1 MKKAFVIGSLLLVLT
16 LSLGGSVASKS
27 ADSSATYEQLK
38 LFTEVLSIVQNQY
51 VDQVP
56 PKDLIYNAIKGTL
69 RGLDPHSSFLDP
81 DSYKE
86 MQVETTGSFGG
97 LGIEITLRDDVL
109 TVVSPIE
116 GTPAHRAGLQTGD
129 RIVKIDGL
137 VTKDMQLP
145 DAVKRMRGKPGT
157 KVTIT
162 VVREGWTEPKDFEI
176 TREQIRV
183 QSVRSHDLGGGVA
196 YVKLRQFQE
205 QSPGDLG
212 AALEKASKA
221 GMKALLLDLRNNPGG
236 LLTAAVEVTEEFI
249 DDGKLVVYT
258 EGRVRNQNMRFSA
271 HAKKSYPTLPM
282 VVLVNQGSASAS
294 EIVAGALQDW
304 GRAIVVGTQTF
315 GKGSV
320 QTIIPLSDG
329 SGLRL
334 TTAKYFTPKG
344 RSIHGQGITP
354 DIVVEIPKEPA
365 SSSRK
370 EPQAVLADGRRV
382 LSSVV
387 ASQDAIHAPY
397 GGVVPELASRRHLE
411 VIVPVVEKALADA
424 GVRLRE
430 LDGVAVTQGP
440 GLVGSLL
447 VGCAVAKSLAYVHR
461 LPLVAVNHL
470 EGHIYATF
478 LTEDPPEHPFLA
490 LVVSGGHTALY
501 RARAPLEYS
510 LVGQTRDD
518 AAGEAFDKVAKL
530 LGLGLPGEI

>member
-1 MKKAFVIGSLLLVLT
+1 MKKAFVISTLLVVLT

-27 ADSSATYEQLK
+27 ADQSATYEQLR
-38 LFTEVLSIVQNQY
+38 LFTEVLNIVQNQY
-51 VDQVP
+51 VDEVP

-86 MQVETTGSFGG
+86 MQVETSGSFGG

-109 TVVSPIE
+109 TVVSPTE
-116 GTPAHRAGLQTGD
+116 GTPAFRAGLQTGD

-162 VVREGWTEPKDFEI
+162 VVREGWTEPKDFDI

-183 QSVRSHDLGGGVA
+183 QSVRSADLGGGVA

-205 QSPGDLG
+205 QSPGDMA
-212 AALEKASKA
+212 AALDKASKV
-221 GMKALLLDLRNNPGG
+221 GMKALVLDLRNNPGG

-258 EGRVRNQNMRFSA
+258 EGRVRNQNMRFQASGKHTYA
-271 HAKKSYPTLPM
+271 DFPI

-304 GRAIVVGTQTF
+304 GRAVVLGTQSF

-334 TTAKYFTPKG
+334 TTAKYYTPKG
-344 RSIHGQGITP
+344 RSIHGKGITP
-354 DIVVEIPKEPA
+354 DIIVEAPKPTPGQAADQQPPPLDEQARLNDQLKKDPQLQRALDLLKAMKIMDKTTRPDSSPRA
-365 SSSRK
+365 S
-370 EPQAVLADGRRV
+370 
-382 LSSVV
+382 
-387 ASQDAIHAPY
+387 
-397 GGVVPELASRRHLE
+397 
-411 VIVPVVEKALADA
+411 
-424 GVRLRE
+424 
-430 LDGVAVTQGP
+430 
-440 GLVGSLL
+440 
-447 VGCAVAKSLAYVHR
+447 
-461 LPLVAVNHL
+461 
-470 EGHIYATF
+470 
-478 LTEDPPEHPFLA
+478 
-490 LVVSGGHTALY
+490 
-501 RARAPLEYS
+501 AR
-510 LVGQTRDD
+510 
-518 AAGEAFDKVAKL
+518 
-530 LGLGLPGEI
+530 